1 PLFPYTTLFRS
12 TRYRRLIGTGL
23 AQLRRRF
30 GIARNIGPLQRDDA
44 VPSIRWGISAGNA
57 SWHTETDYEVLLWD
71 DLVHRDFSRGW
82 LVRLPLLF
90 GALIEALRGG
100 VIQKLFRLNWHF
112 AAFVIYPWVALL

>member
-1 PLFPYTTLFRS
+1 MLDSAAMPKRVRKRLVLYCPGYDPMAE

-44 VPSIRWGISAGNA
+44 VPSIRWGISAGKA

-71 DLVHRDFSRGW
+71 DLRSEERRVGKEGRSRG
-82 LVRLPLLF
+82 
-90 GALIEALRGG
+90 
-100 VIQKLFRLNWHF
+100 
-112 AAFVIYPWVALL
+112 